1 MRVKLYFLMT
11 LLPLFFSC
19 NNEEDNFNS
28 FQELDNEQYSYY
40 VAEALD
46 AMNMPRPEGSYNFN
60 F

>member
-1 MRVKLYFLMT
+1 MA

-46 AMNMPRPEGSYNFN
+46 AYEYATS
-60 F
+60 

>member
-19 NNEEDNFNS
+19 NDEEDNFNS

-46 AMNMPRPEGSYNFN
+46 AIKSHSS
-60 F
+60 